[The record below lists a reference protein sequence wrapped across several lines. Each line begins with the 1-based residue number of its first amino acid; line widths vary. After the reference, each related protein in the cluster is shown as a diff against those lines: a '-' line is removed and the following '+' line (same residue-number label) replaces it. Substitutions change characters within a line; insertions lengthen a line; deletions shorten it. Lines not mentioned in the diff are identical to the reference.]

1 MQHYENY
8 IIDALELVMSWNLPE
23 AELAGALNDQ
33 VRLMSGMSPDEIR
46 ESPTD

>member
-1 MQHYENY
+1 MTPQNY

-33 VRLMSGMSPDEIR
+33 IRLMSCVNPDEFR
-46 ESPTD
+46 ETPSD